1 MQKLY
6 GEMETAINE
15 KKQQRDFSSKNCSMK
30 EDVSE
35 VIKKSR
41 MLKKYLSRAIS
52 FGLQVES
59 LIVSKVKSGVKHNLT
74 VPNKT
79 ISA

>member
-41 MLKKYLSRAIS
+41 TLKKYLSRAIS
-52 FGLQVES
+52 FGLPRSFGLQDH
-59 LIVSKVKSGVKHNLT
+59 LASKLR
-74 VPNKT
+74 
-79 ISA
+79 A